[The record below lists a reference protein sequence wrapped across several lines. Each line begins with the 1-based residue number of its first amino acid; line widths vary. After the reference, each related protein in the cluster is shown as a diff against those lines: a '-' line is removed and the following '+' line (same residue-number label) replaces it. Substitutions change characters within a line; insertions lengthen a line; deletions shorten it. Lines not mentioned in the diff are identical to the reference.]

1 MTCQAQLRLSCQS
14 IFAPEIA
21 PSEAVPDEVGKIE
34 SGFCHAGV
42 CKHNGVTPI
51 KETDTCDRCD
61 A

>member
-34 SGFCHAGV
+34 SGFCHAASPACRV
-42 CKHNGVTPI
+42 S
-51 KETDTCDRCD
+51 
-61 A
+61 